1 MGPHEQKRVM
11 TEHHLNPRGTLI
23 PQTANS
29 QTNSLANSRGTE
41 HRTVHRH
48 VSPNSRDHR
57 NRPVISRKFPR
68 RTDGFGADQIVLI
81 LRVQEPLDFPRRSR
95 GIATFLQG
103 EEINVF
109 SRGDGR
115 FEFGAKKAG
124 FPAVEGEDDDLEGMA
139 GKRSHGDGD
148 ARLEGK
154 GGSTRGEGV
163 PSPCGGC

>member
-1 MGPHEQKRVM
+1 M
-11 TEHHLNPRGTLI
+11 TEHHLNPRGTFI
-23 PQTANS
+23 PQTTNS

-48 VSPNSRDHR
+48 ISPNSRDYR
-57 NRPVISRKFPR
+57 NCPVISREFQR
-68 RTDGFGADQIVLI
+68 RADGFSADQIVLI
-81 LRVQEPLDFPRRSR
+81 LRVQEPFDFSCRSR

-103 EEINVF
+103 EEIDVF

-115 FEFGAKKAG
+115 FEFGAKKVG
-124 FPAVEGEDDDLEGMA
+124 FPAVEGEDDNLEGMA
-139 GKRSHGDGD
+139 GKRSHGDGY

-163 PSPCGGC
+163 PSLCGGY